1 MWFLTLFAFVLPF
14 FTVHGN
20 DYNFL
25 FNATKLPNKAVTPT
39 LANGHLGFVVYGDS
53 VHLNGV
59 YNGLK
64 GVSHRARIPN
74 FANIQLANCS
84 SLQTQ
89 PKNCR
94 YQLDMRQGKFRTT
107 LDDPAGGYR
116 VQHEVYPNR
125 HFDQTIVNR
134 IHIRRLKSTG
144 LLEVETR
151 QLMGSKSVDLVEVP
165 AEKLNFHGEEYLLLC
180 TKTKQV
186 EDPMYQKEGHPVC
199 VAYRQVPRKLTLTPE
214 ETDREFLY
222 LTVFS
227 HTRQEVER
235 ELNGLKGNDHERMHR
250 VEMGRMWQKYG
261 IRVEGNDRLDRV
273 IKASAFYL
281 SSSLPS
287 QSSFQPGSY
296 PFYGLSPSGLGRGGK
311 ELAEYQGHSFWDT
324 EMWMFPPIL
333 LLDPAN
339 ARKLLHYRT
348 LVTEAAADYARS
360 NGYEGWQ
367 YAWESAF
374 TGREVTPDFCPQV
387 PEYQHHIT
395 ADIAYAARLYYYATG
410 DLEWLRTDACRLAY
424 ETARFWKSR
433 VDYNPDTDT
442 FDIGRIMGPDEDHH
456 NVTNSIYTNVIAA
469 HNLFFGAF
477 VGCHCRAS
485 LPEASEEEFAQ
496 FVRVAK
502 SITLPYNAQ
511 YDVHPEYQEY
521 TFGTQIKQADVV
533 LLGYPLEFPMK
544 ESTKANN
551 LKLYSMVTRPD
562 GPAMTWAIHTIGHL
576 DLNEPDHAAAM
587 FRKSYKQY
595 LRAPF
600 HVWSENGDGAD
611 GAGNFITGAGGF
623 LQSLINGYAGVRL
636 RHGKLVIA
644 NARLPPGTTRL
655 FLPELNFGG
664 VKFALDVGQNSF
676 RVTFGSGTR
685 ESFAKLTLLVDD
697 LERDLFEGCEYAG
710 SKNAVLL
717 LRLERDNEVD
727 SEKTSSCTLH
737 DTVLGMRLA
746 DQDGRLFTTTQ
757 LIVISLA
764 TGLLGV
770 LYSIY
775 AALKS
780 KRGRG
785 KATEKEILSKRL
797 RKKQKSKAGK

>member
-1 MWFLTLFAFVLPF
+1 MWLLTLF
-14 FTVHGN
+14 TVALGVSAVCAN

-74 FANIQLANCS
+74 YANIQLANCS

-89 PKNCR
+89 PRNCR
-94 YQLDMRQGKFRTT
+94 YQLDMRSGKFRTT
-107 LDDPAGGYR
+107 LEDPAGGYR

-134 IHIRRLKSTG
+134 IHFRRLSSKQTI
-144 LLEVETR
+144 EVETR
-151 QLMGSKSVDLVEVP
+151 QLIGGKSVDLVEEP
-165 AEKLNFHGEEYLLLC
+165 LEKLTVAGEEFLLLC
-180 TKTKQV
+180 AKTRQV
-186 EDPMYQKEGHPVC
+186 EDPKYQREGHTVC
-199 VAYRQVPRKLTLTPE
+199 VAYKQVPRKLTLTAE
-214 ETDREFLY
+214 ETDREFLF

-227 HTRQEVER
+227 HSRQELEQ
-235 ELNGLKGNDHERMHR
+235 ELRGLKANDHERLHR
-250 VEMGRMWQKYG
+250 LEMDRMWAKYG

-287 QSSFQPGSY
+287 QTSFQPSSY

-311 ELAEYQGHSFWDT
+311 KLAEYQGHSFWDT

-333 LLDPAN
+333 LLDPQN

-348 LVTEAAADYARS
+348 LVTEAAADYARR

-367 YAWESAF
+367 YAWESAY
-374 TGREVTPDFCPQV
+374 TGREVTPDHCPQV

-395 ADIAYAARLYYYATG
+395 GDIAYAVRLYYYATG
-410 DLEWLRTDACRLAY
+410 DLDWLRSDVCRLVY
-424 ETARFWKSR
+424 ETARFWQSR
-433 VDYNPDTDT
+433 VDYNADTDT

-477 VGCHCRAS
+477 VGCHCRES
-485 LPEASEEEFAQ
+485 LAGVTEDEFAQ
-496 FVRVAK
+496 FLRVAK

-511 YDVHPEYQEY
+511 YDVHPEYKEY
-521 TFGTQIKQADVV
+521 TFGTPIKQADVV

-544 ESTKANN
+544 QSTKANN
-551 LKLYSMVTRPD
+551 LRLYSMVTRPD

-576 DLNEPDHAAAM
+576 DLNELDHAAAM

-644 NARLPPGTTRL
+644 NPRLPPATTRL
-655 FLPELNFGG
+655 FIPELNFAG
-664 VKFALDVGQNSF
+664 VKFALDIGQSGF
-676 RVTFGSGTR
+676 RITFGAAAG
-685 ESFAKLTLLVDD
+685 ESFEKLTLLVDD
-697 LERDLFEGCEYAG
+697 LERDLFEGCEYTG
-710 SKNAVLL
+710 SKNAE
-717 LRLERDNEVD
+717 LRLRNDQKAADDEH
-727 SEKTSSCTLH
+727 SSCTLH

-746 DQDGRLFTTTQ
+746 DQDGRLLSTTQ
-757 LIVISLA
+757 LIVLSL
-764 TGLLGV
+764 TVGLLGV
-770 LYSIY
+770 LYSIR
-775 AALKS
+775 AAFRN

-785 KATEKEILSKRL
+785 KVSTDKENMSKRL
-797 RKKQKSKAGK
+797 QKKQKNKSAK